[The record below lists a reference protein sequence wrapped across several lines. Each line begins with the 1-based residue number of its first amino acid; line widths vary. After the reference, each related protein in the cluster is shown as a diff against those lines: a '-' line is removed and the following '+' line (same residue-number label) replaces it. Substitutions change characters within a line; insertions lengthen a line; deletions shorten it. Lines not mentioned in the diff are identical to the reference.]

1 MRKPVFGVSDQD
13 RAVKPQKMARGLKF
27 WIQEEKECCY
37 LCRENKAL
45 ISYVATAQLI
55 CASVFAF
62 AKSRYSHD
70 AAQISFFSSSP

>member
-27 WIQEEKECCY
+27 RIQEEKECCY

-45 ISYVATAQLI
+45 ISYVAKLI

-62 AKSRYSHD
+62 AKMV
-70 AAQISFFSSSP
+70 FS